1 MIICQRYG
9 KDLISMSNILIKK
22 TIDSIHKQTPKK
34 SKKKKERDLRKPFEY
49 AQFIKWIATPSVLR
63 IPKIQGELEKEFVVS
78 QGLLSKWKKRD
89 GFWDEVRLEMKVW
102 AKDKTPNVIQ
112 AIYQIIIKQGKGS
125 PQAAKL
131 WLQYIEQWAEGQ
143 EIKTIS
149 ELTIKEKTTLEDIK
163 KMSKKKRRE
172 FYAKLAEAQD
182 IIKPNKSD
190 REGRD

>member
-1 MIICQRYG
+1 
-9 KDLISMSNILIKK
+9 MSNLSIKK
-22 TIDSIHKQTPKK
+22 TIDSIHKKTLKK
-34 SKKKKERDLRKPFEY
+34 FQKKKERDLRNPYEY
-49 AQFIKWIATPSVLR
+49 AQFIKWMATPSVLR
-63 IPKIQGELEKEFVVS
+63 KPRTQQDLSKEFQVS
-78 QGLLSKWKKRD
+78 QQALSSWKKRE

-112 AIYQIIIKQGKGS
+112 AIYQIVIKQGKGS

-149 ELTIKEKTTLEDIK
+149 ELTIKEKTTLKDIK
-163 KMSKKKRRE
+163 KMSKKKRRD